1 MTNMNDMTSHQPYM
15 LRAFYDWIVDNNLTP
30 YMVVAAN
37 FPNVEVPQQFVNN
50 GQIVLN
56 VSPSACVNF
65 AIDLD
70 MVSFNARFSGQPMV
84 VCFPCKAVA
93 AIYAKENGAGTAFEV
108 PSFTKEENTSQQNAI
123 ETTNKPVETNDI
135 NTKPHLQGLEA
146 SESSKSDVKNSPK
159 KSKATLKI
167 IK

>member
-1 MTNMNDMTSHQPYM
+1 MNDMTSHQPYM

-30 YMVVAAN
+30 YMVVTAN

-84 VCFPCKAVA
+84 VSFPCKAVA

-108 PSFTKEENTSQQNAI
+108 PSFTIEEDTSEQNAS
-123 ETTNKPVETNDI
+123 EMTNKPVETNDT

-146 SESSKSDVKNSPK
+146 SESNTSDVKNTPK
-159 KSKATLKI
+159 KSKANLKI